1 MDQLKS
7 VGFEIKVMKD
17 VELTRDVASKIYAG
31 KEGEPFFDELV
42 NHMTE
47 GTCKVL
53 VLSDID
59 AINKLRE
66 QVGPTDPAEA
76 KETNSQSIRAK
87 FAQSLI
93 QNGKLAT
100 LVTRYIEYYTS

>member
-7 VGFEIKVMKD
+7 VGFEIEVVKD
-17 VELTRDVASKIYAG
+17 VELSRDVASKIYAG
-31 KEGEPFFDELV
+31 KEGEEFFDDLV

-59 AINKLRE
+59 AISKLKE
-66 QVGPTDPAEA
+66 QVGPVDPEEA
-76 KETNSQSIRAK
+76 KQTNSDSIRAK

-93 QNGKLAT
+93 HNG
-100 LVTRYIEYYTS
+100 SF